1 MEQVYEQLVDFS
13 EILAT
18 FKDKFKSMGKRLR
31 VRSNDQVWEGTAVD
45 VEEDGSWIL
54 NMEGKLV
61 TLGWG
66 EVTLR

>member
-1 MEQVYEQLVDFS
+1 
-13 EILAT
+13 
-18 FKDKFKSMGKRLR
+18 MGKRLR

-45 VEEDGSWIL
+45 IEEDGSLIL